1 LDLANIL
8 QGFTDFINPA
18 DCVFVL
24 YFGSGCGLC
33 LEFSSDPG
41 CKFIAEI
48 LADPDLDKAI
58 AGSADFA
65 SNLGESADLYTPIYP
80 PPLLIRGYFR
90 IGTLPGRKITIQLLV
105 NWSSGLQNCLIT
117 TYC

>member
-1 LDLANIL
+1 MGGGRMVNRFSDRRIRRKKLPVGFWVRRPSIL

-24 YFGSGCGLC
+24 YFGSDCGLC
-33 LEFSSDPG
+33 LKFSSDPG

-80 PPLLIRGYFR
+80 PPPHSWRF
-90 IGTLPGRKITIQLLV
+90 
-105 NWSSGLQNCLIT
+105 
-117 TYC
+117 

>member
-24 YFGSGCGLC
+24 YFGSGCALC
-33 LEFSSDPG
+33 LKFSSDPG
-41 CKFIAEI
+41 CKFIAEL

-80 PPLLIRGYFR
+80 PPLICGDF
-90 IGTLPGRKITIQLLV
+90 KIAWSKNNYSAPV
-105 NWSSGLQNCLIT
+105 NWSSGLLNCLIT

>member
-1 LDLANIL
+1 LELASIL

-33 LEFSSDPG
+33 LKFSSDPR
-41 CKFIAEI
+41 CKFIAEL

-65 SNLGESADLYTPIYP
+65 SNLGESADLYTPIY
-80 PPLLIRGYFR
+80 LLIRGDFK
-90 IGTLPGRKITIQLLV
+90 IGTLTGRKITIQLLV
-105 NWSSGLQNCLIT
+105 NWSSGLLNFFIT

>member
-80 PPLLIRGYFR
+80 PPPSFAEILELEHC
-90 IGTLPGRKITIQLLV
+90 LV
-105 NWSSGLQNCLIT
+105 EK
-117 TYC
+117 

>member
-1 LDLANIL
+1 MDLANIL

-33 LEFSSDPG
+33 LKFSSDPG
-41 CKFIAEI
+41 CKFIAEF

-58 AGSADFA
+58 AGSADFV
-65 SNLGESADLYTPIYP
+65 SNLGESADLYTPIYH
-80 PPLLIRGYFR
+80 PPLFRGDFK

-105 NWSSGLQNCLIT
+105 NWSSGLLNCLIT